1 MERRRKIR
9 KGQTPYTVQAP
20 HALVGIKNL
29 QTPNF
34 ALLWLQEGR
43 EEVETCMHQDGT
55 ADSTDTVSFHKRDP
69 GLPVVRVTIIQ
80 ATKLQN
86 GILSV
91 AR

>member
-1 MERRRKIR
+1 
-9 KGQTPYTVQAP
+9 
-20 HALVGIKNL
+20 
-29 QTPNF
+29 
-34 ALLWLQEGR
+34 
-43 EEVETCMHQDGT
+43 MHQDGT
-55 ADSTDTVSFHKRDP
+55 ADSTGTVSFHKRDP